1 MSTTVSLQQL
11 AMQTIYTIHSAINQI
26 QLPIK
31 KRLEMIL
38 DNTKFLLAITT
49 CLLDEQTQKELKKD
63 LAKAEKVLH
72 EFEKVSIDDNIKITT
87 HAEMQAN
94 LERKIKEREKYIID
108 ICLGTVSK
116 VVDAT
121 KGQVLWQ

>member
-63 LAKAEKVLH
+63 LEKAEKVLH
-72 EFEKVSIDDNIKITT
+72 EFEKVNIDDNIKITT

>member
-1 MSTTVSLQQL
+1 
-11 AMQTIYTIHSAINQI
+11 
-26 QLPIK
+26 
-31 KRLEMIL
+31 MIL

-63 LAKAEKVLH
+63 LEKAEKVLH
-72 EFEKVSIDDNIKITT
+72 EFEKVNIDDNIKITT

>member
-63 LAKAEKVLH
+63 LEKAEKVLH
-72 EFEKVSIDDNIKITT
+72 EFEKVNIEDNIKITT